1 MFRAKFW
8 PLIYV
13 IVFIGTLIMN
23 YLTSMNVGRVA
34 NQDQAL
40 IQPAGY
46 AFSIWSLIY
55 LLIIIWIIR
64 LFFDQ
69 QQDYGLTQGENLTFW
84 PILNFILN
92 GLWIYVFTK
101 NWKLASVI
109 VIIALLLTLVIIY
122 RKISQYHN
130 DPFDRVVFG
139 IYFAWVTVAT
149 IVNIF
154 TYVKSLNVSN
164 VLGMSEL
171 TWTWVMLIVATALC
185 LYIAFKYHDFLYP
198 LVFVW
203 AFAAIYFENQNSL
216 LLMVLI
222 GCMIVQVITAITVL
236 IRNLK
241 NSQK

>member
-1 MFRAKFW
+1 MSRAKVW
-8 PLIYV
+8 PLIYLL
-13 IVFIGTLIMN
+13 VFIGTLVMN

-55 LLIIIWIIR
+55 LFIIIWIIR
-64 LFFDQ
+64 LLLDKQ
-69 QQDYGLTQGENLTFW
+69 QSYDLTQGENLTFW

-92 GLWIYVFTK
+92 GLWIYVFTQ
-101 NWKLASVI
+101 NWKLTSVI

-122 RKISQYHN
+122 RKISQHHN
-130 DPFDRVVFG
+130 HPFDRSVFS

-154 TYVKSLNVSN
+154 TYVKSLDVSH
-164 VLGMSEL
+164 VIGLSEL
-171 TWTWVMLIVATALC
+171 TWTWVMLVVATALC
-185 LYIAFKYHDFLYP
+185 VYIAFKYHDFLYP

-203 AFAAIYFENQNSL
+203 AFTAIYFENQHSL
-216 LLMVLI
+216 LLMILI
-222 GCMIVQVITAITVL
+222 GCIVVQLITALTIL
-236 IRNLK
+236 IRK
-241 NSQK
+241 FKK